1 MGWADRVLQQ
11 YRGMV
16 LRHQRHLTED
26 KSLRKDRIVTGI
38 VVEYGAYL

>member
-1 MGWADRVLQQ
+1 MGWADRVLQR

-16 LRHQRHLTED
+16 LRRQRRLTGD

-38 VVEYGAYL
+38 VVEHGAYL